1 MVALPRYTMRDN
13 TLMEMDT
20 SSQLSVA
27 QMPSKVKGKKAPKEP
42 KEIKPPALE
51 GGEPTGTVKSLNEKQ
66 KKSLPMVEQGM
77 REALLQ
83 LSGTIMN
90 GKAPDMEGEIPKNLL
105 TKADAA
111 EKIVE
116 ELQDAGP
123 SWSGRYSNSWE
134 IEANGNISRGNG
146 NKGNPRRIKSPRFS
160 ESEMKKLAKIGRD
173 IPVNIR
179 NFSPDKG
186 YAQDELIGRFRRGK
200 VKRTGKIIGDAPYSR
215 TGREKLEQVG
225 AGRGGETLRYEIGGG
240 DPK

>member
-1 MVALPRYTMRDN
+1 MKNPF
-13 TLMEMDT
+13 
-20 SSQLSVA
+20 
-27 QMPSKVKGKKAPKEP
+27 KKILKDVNMAASIIAFDGP
-42 KEIKPPALE
+42 L
-51 GGEPTGTVKSLNEKQ
+51 
-66 KKSLPMVEQGM
+66 
-77 REALLQ
+77 
-83 LSGTIMN
+83 
-90 GKAPDMEGEIPKNLL
+90 
-105 TKADAA
+105 DAA

-134 IEANGNISRGNG
+134 IEANGNTNKGNG

-160 ESEMKKLAKIGRD
+160 QSEMKKLAKAGRD
-173 IPVNIR
+173 VPVNIR

-240 DPK
+240 DSKYVSSRTAPQNWFGTYKEGGQLQKTIKLSMNRAIAKAQKRFGGFG